1 MYTSLLYGLIK
12 GNHSEK
18 LATLIESDIIPSF
31 KKQRGWEGWRLVI
44 NQDNNKL
51 SLLTYWHTKEDAIK
65 VGKSGIIKEQLSK
78 MFPFLETKP
87 NLNFFIPN

>member
-1 MYTSLLYGLIK
+1 MYTSLLYSLIK
-12 GNHSEK
+12 GNNAEK

-51 SLLTYWHTKEDAIK
+51 ALLTYWSTKEDVIN

-78 MFPFLETKP
+78 IFPFMTTKP
-87 NLNFFIPN
+87 NLKFFSF